1 MYSVA
6 VKLNLWIQNRLVV
19 VWYSPRARCCRGRRR
34 RARARRRRRRRRRRT
49 RGSRPPPPTARRP
62 PPPSPA
68 TSNLPTRAPLPHYT
82 RFRDVSTTK
91 GCSTLFWRHIGWAP
105 AAGTITLSWQ
115 TFIVY
120 RHVFR
125 GLGVCACVLVF
136 PTPDTGVNPCGP

>member
-1 MYSVA
+1 MDTEPTRSSV
-6 VKLNLWIQNRLVV
+6 VLT
-19 VWYSPRARCCRGRRR
+19 AREVLSRSQAQG
-34 RARARRRRRRRRRRT
+34 ARAQAATPAAQAHARQPPASAHRAPSATT
-49 RGSRPPPPTARRP
+49 RPCHEQPAR
-62 PPPSPA
+62 
-68 TSNLPTRAPLPHYT
+68 RAPLPHYT

-136 PTPDTGVNPCGP
+136 PTPDTRVNPCGP